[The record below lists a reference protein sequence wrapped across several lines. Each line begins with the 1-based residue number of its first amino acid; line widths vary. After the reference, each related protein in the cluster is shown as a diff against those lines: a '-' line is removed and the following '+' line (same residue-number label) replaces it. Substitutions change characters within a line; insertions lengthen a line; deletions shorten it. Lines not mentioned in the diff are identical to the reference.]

1 MRGLTAPHQEVSM
14 HSLDLHAVELPAD
27 GLLIENMPEAAA
39 LATWGTSGTAS
50 TASCPFSTA
59 STAMTAGTAS

>member
-1 MRGLTAPHQEVSM
+1 M